1 MSEHPDI
8 KYLKSDDIAPVLMK
22 GKINISFLKNDL
34 YLMTFINLQMQV
46 LQKRTKLRQI
56 TLLISLLNGC

>member
-22 GKINISFLKNDL
+22 GNTLPYFGPSKAINPHPNPLSPFL
-34 YLMTFINLQMQV
+34 NL
-46 LQKRTKLRQI
+46 KRPHLHPHNPI
-56 TLLISLLNGC
+56 